1 MENRKHKKGDKLNE
15 LQVCKN
21 VKSPNHEHVNQ
32 YIIIRTIILIVY
44 NSIRF
49 YSSLSLFQMSYHRK
63 QLNFC
68 FHDLITSF

>member
-32 YIIIRTIILIVY
+32 YIILFFDYSNDHID
-44 NSIRF
+44 SI
-49 YSSLSLFQMSYHRK
+49 
-63 QLNFC
+63 
-68 FHDLITSF
+68 